1 MCQYFIFSTDE
12 NQMVICIFLGPNNA
26 LHLLTYTTEDVTI
39 GKHCNSGD
47 CCHLNVTVRAGK
59 VSFKCN
65 YGQVRCH
72 LNVTVWAGKV
82 PFKKAWKTLMTSG
95 SQLISVHQNW

>member
-1 MCQYFIFSTDE
+1 ML
-12 NQMVICIFLGPNNA
+12 ICIFLGPNNA
-26 LHLLTYTTEDVTI
+26 LNLLTYTTEDVTI

-47 CCHLNVTVRAGK
+47 CW
-59 VSFKCN
+59 
-65 YGQVRCH
+65 H

-95 SQLISVHQNW
+95 SKWKKSIKTGKKVILVFYACKNLQAIYKGLDSV